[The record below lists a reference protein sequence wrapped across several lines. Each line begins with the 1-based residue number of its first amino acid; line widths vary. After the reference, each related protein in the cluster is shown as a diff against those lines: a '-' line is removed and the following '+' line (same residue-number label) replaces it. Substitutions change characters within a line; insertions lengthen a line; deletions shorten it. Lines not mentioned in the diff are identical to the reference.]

1 MKPTIRTI
9 LLPTDFGP
17 SAQSTAAY
25 AGALAR
31 GLNVSVHL
39 VHVLEHGAGRHGGWP
54 AEWEDESYHE
64 ARARLDALAATLQIP
79 RDRVT
84 LEVRTG
90 KPAEAIADAAIDYG
104 ADLIVMS
111 TPPNTLVRLSVFDQ
125 VLRAAPCPVL
135 AVCRSGSARVH
146 TGRAA
151 A

>member
-39 VHVLEHGAGRHGGWP
+39 VHVLELGAGTRDGWS
-54 AEWEDESYHE
+54 AASEDDGYHE
-64 ARARLDALAATLQIP
+64 ARARLEALAATLQIP
-79 RDRVT
+79 RDRIT

-90 KPAEAIADAAIDYG
+90 KPAEAIADAAVDYG

-111 TPPNTLVRLSVFDQ
+111 TPPNTLVRVSVFDQ
-125 VLRAAPCPVL
+125 VLRAALCPVL

-146 TGRAA
+146 TGHVAA
-151 A
+151 